1 MFNHRYRY
9 LFILLLALYTFFN
22 TVVCDVYHYFRIEI
36 EWYYAAMTIL
46 SVTLVT
52 WEGNRLIKP
61 WFKKKFLTPKTKV
74 RFLAFFF
81 IAGNGVALLAA
92 IGTVFFFGTV
102 IHDYSWQ
109 ENLNPYKLNIIYGS
123 LINLFLHL
131 LNAIHFFF
139 REYRRQWKETEEL
152 RQISAQAQIQLVKSQ
167 INPHFLFNNLNV
179 LSGMVIKDNPEA
191 NRFIEEFSKV
201 YRYILSNQ
209 EKELVELRSELDF
222 IQPYIFLLQTRFDQG
237 LSVTVNIPE
246 HYKSWHVVP
255 AALQML
261 IENAIKHNVVSRNK
275 PLHIDIHTNGN
286 QTLVIKNNV
295 QPRLAVESSTRIGLQ
310 NIRKRYELICGRD
323 VVIKQSDKAFEVAI
337 PLLQLN

>member
-1 MFNHRYRY
+1 MFSHRNRY
-9 LFILLLALYTFFN
+9 LFIFLLALYTFLN
-22 TVVCDVYHYFRIEI
+22 TVICDVYHYFRIEI
-36 EWYYAAMTIL
+36 EWYYAALTIL
-46 SVTLVT
+46 SVTFFT

-81 IAGNGVALLAA
+81 IAGNGVALLSA
-92 IGTVFFFGTV
+92 IVTVLFFGTV
-102 IHDYSWQ
+102 VHGYSWE

-139 REYRRQWKETEEL
+139 REYRRQWRETEEL
-152 RQISAQAQIQLVKSQ
+152 RQSSAQAQIQLMKSQ

-191 NRFIEEFSKV
+191 NQFIEEFSKV
-201 YRYILSNQ
+201 YRYILSSQ
-209 EKELVELRSELDF
+209 EKELVELRSELEF
-222 IQPYIFLLQTRFDQG
+222 IQPYIFLLQKRFDQG
-237 LSVTVNIPE
+237 LLVTVNIQEP
-246 HYKSWHVVP
+246 YKNWHVVP

-261 IENAIKHNVVSRNK
+261 IENAIKHNVVSRSR
-275 PLHIDIHTNGN
+275 PLQIDIHTNGN
-286 QTLVIKNNV
+286 QTLVIKNNL
-295 QPRLAVESSTRIGLQ
+295 QPRVAVEPSTKIGLQ

-323 VVIKQSDKAFEVAI
+323 VVVKQSDHEFEVAI